1 MIQVKKTRLGLIML
15 AIFISTF
22 MTSVET
28 TIITTSL
35 PTIISELRGLSVQSW
50 VFAAYLLTTALSTPV
65 YGKIADRVGRKV
77 VYILGITLFT
87 IGSMLCGFSPNI
99 YTLIIFR
106 AIQGLGAGAVMPIT
120 FTIIADLFSYEKRA
134 NMLALNNTAWGIS
147 ALLGPI
153 LGGFIVDR
161 LNWHWVFFINVPF
174 GILVLIVITFGYHEA
189 KRNQLKQP
197 IDFKGIITLSLL
209 LFLALMIFQGM
220 GNPRINWYLTGLEIV
235 LLAILATF
243 FIQVEHHAEDPVI
256 PLKLF
261 TNHLFTIQILTALLL
276 SGIQIGFQTYFPIWL
291 QSIYKVSASVA
302 GLAVTPSP
310 VLWLIASFF
319 VGSLVKRYAPK
330 KIVIPIVTIQMLFY
344 VPLAFASVSFP
355 KFLFYIIA
363 GITGI
368 ALGIVITM
376 NTLISQ
382 RVVPESNL
390 GTASSMLT
398 LGRTLGQTVV
408 TGIFGLIFNL
418 AVNIQ
423 VKNHSS
429 ISLGQ
434 VNMYVSSG
442 SGGKAQAA
450 SKILN
455 QVVLNGMHAVFIAV
469 LIIFIITI
477 VLNISDK
484 NNGRIR

>member
-1 MIQVKKTRLGLIML
+1 M
-15 AIFISTF
+15 
-22 MTSVET
+22 
-28 TIITTSL
+28 
-35 PTIISELRGLSVQSW
+35 
-50 VFAAYLLTTALSTPV
+50 
-65 YGKIADRVGRKV
+65 
-77 VYILGITLFT
+77 
-87 IGSMLCGFSPNI
+87 
-99 YTLIIFR
+99 
-106 AIQGLGAGAVMPIT
+106 
-120 FTIIADLFSYEKRA
+120 
-134 NMLALNNTAWGIS
+134 
-147 ALLGPI
+147 
-153 LGGFIVDR
+153 
-161 LNWHWVFFINVPF
+161 
-174 GILVLIVITFGYHEA
+174 
-189 KRNQLKQP
+189 
-197 IDFKGIITLSLL
+197 
-209 LFLALMIFQGM
+209 
-220 GNPRINWYLTGLEIV
+220 
-235 LLAILATF
+235 
-243 FIQVEHHAEDPVI
+243 
-256 PLKLF
+256 F

-302 GLAVTPSP
+302 GLVVTPSP

-398 LGRTLGQTVV
+398 LGRTLCQTVA

-455 QVVLNGMHAVFIAV
+455 QVVLSGMHAVFIAV

-484 NNGRIR
+484 NNEKIR